1 MSKLKNKAVMFSKS
15 KPDYVK
21 DGLVLWLDAQEPFI
35 VMTDDN
41 GDKIRVWPGRA
52 ISGQKASVGGVTQTE
67 DSVVFDGINS
77 RSKILDEE
85 YVNLTGVLSGLNDR
99 TLEIVCKLNSADD
112 VQVLFLGKGIATS
125 AESGAAGFWYRPL
138 SEGFKVGTWDAASP
152 VLVSDVTERASYSIV
167 YSSTG
172 LNDFDFY
179 RNGTECVK
187 GQTAGSMY
195 NTMTSIGAR
204 LNKDG
209 STWGYRLNGEICS
222 IRVYNRKLTEQERLH
237 NLAIDTRRFDLNV
250 G

>member
-1 MSKLKNKAVMFSKS
+1 MSKLRNKALMLSKS

-35 VMTDDN
+35 VMYDN
-41 GDKIRVWPGRA
+41 AGEKIRIWRDRA
-52 ISGQKASVGGVTQTE
+52 ISGQKSNVGGVSQTK
-67 DSVVFDGINS
+67 DSVFFDGVNS

-85 YVNLTGVLSGLNDR
+85 YINLTGVLSGLNDR
-99 TLEIVCKLNSADD
+99 TLEVVCKLNNSDD
-112 VQVLFLGKGIATS
+112 VQVLFLGKGTAAS
-125 AESGAAGFWYRPL
+125 AENGAAGLWYRP
-138 SEGFKVGTWDAASP
+138 SSAGFKVGTWDSASP

-167 YSSTG
+167 YSNED
-172 LNDFDFY
+172 LNSFDFY

-187 GQTAGSMY
+187 GETAGSMY
-195 NTMTSIGAR
+195 NTMTTIGAR

-209 STWGYRLNGEICS
+209 STWEYRLSGEICS

-237 NLAIDTRRFDLNV
+237 NLAIDTRRFNLNV